1 MDGTEPAMMEQL
13 LDNELTR
20 IEEQKELEA
29 RVFEAMG
36 GYSPTI
42 GIIGA
47 VLGLIQAMSHLDD
60 PARLGSGIAVA
71 FVATLYGGAGQPAAV
86 AAGQPAPG
94 HLPAGAALSG
104 ADRHR
109 PAGHCPGR
117 RQPVGESSAQS
128 VSGRPSMKRRSLL
141 PAHQDQHTERWLVS
155 YADYMTLAFALF
167 VMLYAVHASRS
178 ELRQP
183 VVEGVQQALG
193 QLGAHPTREGAM
205 TLQGQPALP
214 VSELP
219 AATSSANS
227 LHRLSVG
234 LGERLAPL
242 LDKEL
247 ASVELGE
254 QELVLTL
261 DGSLLFSQGSALL
274 GPNSEAL
281 FSALSPL
288 LNQHLNYL
296 RVRGFTDNVAVSNE
310 LYASNWQLSAERA
323 RAVLER
329 LEQDGVAPARLV
341 LEAYGRNR
349 PRAEGGARPAGHPT
363 DGWKSRSPAGA
374 GRP

>member
-1 MDGTEPAMMEQL
+1 
-13 LDNELTR
+13 
-20 IEEQKELEA
+20 
-29 RVFEAMG
+29 
-36 GYSPTI
+36 
-42 GIIGA
+42 
-47 VLGLIQAMSHLDD
+47 
-60 PARLGSGIAVA
+60 
-71 FVATLYGGAGQPAAV
+71 
-86 AAGQPAPG
+86 
-94 HLPAGAALSG
+94 
-104 ADRHR
+104 
-109 PAGHCPGR
+109 
-117 RQPVGESSAQS
+117 
-128 VSGRPSMKRRSLL
+128 MKRRSLL

-349 PRAEGGARPAGHPT
+349 PRAEGRGEAGRAPNRRVEIAVSSRRWAPPEPPPPARPL
-363 DGWKSRSPAGA
+363 SPEEQG
-374 GRP
+374 GIQVYELPGGGIRITNDRVSP